1 MENGG
6 GWVCSGGL
14 EGFYIYKSITKNS
27 LKKSHFMLDRLRD
40 MVYNVYRKT
49 KGDVTMTFAEMFARI
64 DELKKQ
70 IFLVNMADFLT
81 AEDRAY
87 LRKWE
92 NEIAMLNKIIA
103 DAEPR

>member
-1 MENGG
+1 
-6 GWVCSGGL
+6 
-14 EGFYIYKSITKNS
+14 
-27 LKKSHFMLDRLRD
+27 MLDRLPN
-40 MVYNVYRKT
+40 MVYNTYRKT
-49 KGDVTMTFAEMFARI
+49 KGADTMTIAEMFARI

-92 NEIAMLNKIIA
+92 NEIAMLNKIIS
-103 DAEPR
+103 DAVPQ